1 MGLFGLLNEEQDKF
15 IPQLIAQAKKT
26 NDLIIILE
34 KFVNGNIVVESEKT
48 DLLGHSLENLYLF
61 RHIQNVLRR
70 FY

>member
-34 KFVNGNIVVESEKT
+34 KFVNGNIEVESEKT
-48 DLLGHSLENLYLF
+48 DLLLTEIKEI
-61 RHIQNVLRR
+61 R
-70 FY
+70 